1 MTDSD
6 VRDLVDRA
14 LLPLKAVNEELHA
27 HAVGYVVDGETPQ
40 VLFEIIAFGGDP
52 GDCLLSTGPGA
63 SFCSSRPDGALR
75 TRLRAVG
82 IRWTSGDRSARPVL
96 APRDDLYRS
105 DAVSLAQWVR
115 LGRLLDSVRRA
126 GADRGSTGSMGS
138 TAPERVPGWL
148 RALLIDVLGTVDSR
162 GIDRRDKAVDAR
174 AERLGGSRPGWDAR
188 RLAALLRREGFEDR
202 DVPAVL
208 LLAAY
213 GGAPGGSWA
222 MSPSPADLPGVADYL
237 ADHADALPGSLMDVL
252 RPEERRDVL
261 ARMTASPRWAEAGA
275 HLVAALSVGASKELR
290 RQAIELLGDLEPAV
304 RARALAPV
312 LARAPASRSSELVEL
327 LASAAGGAD
336 LLTRAAEANRRLA
349 DLIARTRARH
359 DALSAE
365 GADAPLDPPP
375 FTPLQIGP
383 SAAPIRAE
391 LRVALECVADR
402 SDGCQYSWMH
412 GQVREMLGIMDEAL
426 DALVA
431 VADGESDQPPVLLTM
446 FSVLWFIDHAPSLTL
461 AHALRFHAAERRKA
475 RYGDTLRHYTGPQ
488 TDPRAIEDLMARLGH
503 GPDTGERFRDLHDYV
518 FRAVDAEASWPW
530 YAEHPELLRERLMD
544 TDTATRALE
553 IVAAFPRIPAEL
565 MPVVAEIAL
574 GPSRV
579 SRPLAQAALRSHPG
593 VRGLAELGLA
603 AKSVEVRASAAAWV
617 GSLGQGAS
625 VPALRAALGRERKEV
640 VRAALLAALERCGG
654 DVAEFLSPE
663 ALEAEAAKGL
673 KGRMPASLAWFDLE
687 ALPAVRW
694 RGGAAADPRI
704 IRWWV
709 VLADRMRNPSGRG
722 LVDRY
727 LSLLEPGDA
736 EVLAAHV
743 TRAWTVQD
751 TRPPEAEESRA
762 HAQVAGRQRYDYAQQ
777 WLARCRA
784 NPSWAGDLNR
794 AEAAAAVPLEEQ
806 IAAAY
811 AEHQRTY
818 VGSSMPDKG
827 LLAFAVRMDGG
838 ELAGLVRSYM
848 RDNPNRRAQLEALVR
863 VLHANSSP
871 EALQVLLDVA
881 RRHRML
887 SVQRA
892 AAALAQE
899 AADER
904 GWSADELADRTIP
917 TAGFDDDGLLRLSF
931 GDRELT
937 GRLAPDFK
945 IVLFDAAGK
954 VRKSLPAPRV
964 DEDPEVVKETRKR
977 LTAARKEAKAVLSL
991 QTGRLHE
998 AMCGSRTWRGADW
1011 RRYLA
1016 GHPLVGRLVTRLIWT
1031 AVPAGGG
1038 EAVTF
1043 RPTEDGTFVG
1053 ADDADVPLA
1062 DDAMVGLAH
1071 GTLLSAAQA
1080 EAWRAHLA
1088 DYEVEPLFDQLSAT
1102 VPRIGGSQKVL
1113 TDLQGHVTDT
1123 FTFRGA
1129 ATRRGYQ
1136 RGKMLDGGNFEDYV
1150 KELPSANLTAVLGF
1164 TGSRVPEENRSCATT
1179 GLYFTRGERQ
1189 IGLAAVP
1196 PILLAECYAD
1206 YEAMAALGPFDP
1218 DWEENATPLW

>member
-27 HAVGYVVDGETPQ
+27 HAVDYVVGGETPQ
-40 VLFEIIAFGGDP
+40 VLREA
-52 GDCLLSTGPGA
+52 A
-63 SFCSSRPDGALR
+63 SFDNDLSYCFLPATQDYYGFPSLR
-75 TRLRAVG
+75 RQRLEAVG
-82 IRWTSGDRSARPVL
+82 IKWESGDYEQTPL
-96 APRDDLYRS
+96 FGPRDALYRS
-105 DAVSLAQWVR
+105 DAVSLAQWTR
-115 LGRLLDSVRRA
+115 LGHLLDVILQSGVERNPGTSNRA
-126 GADRGSTGSMGS
+126 PR
-138 TAPERVPGWL
+138 WL
-148 RALLIDVLGTVDSR
+148 DALLIDLLGTVDGSLAKTNH
-162 GIDRRDKAVDAR
+162 IY
-174 AERLGGSRPGWDAR
+174 AEQLRENRPAWDAR
-188 RLAALLRREGFEDR
+188 RLVALLEQAGVESA
-202 DVPAVL
+202 DVPATVF
-208 LLAAY
+208 LAVYADTVRR
-213 GGAPGGSWA
+213 
-222 MSPSPADLPGVADYL
+222 PSSIHRRSAVDLPGVADYL
-237 ADHADALPGSLMDVL
+237 VEHAGALSGSLMDVL

-290 RQAIELLGDLEPAV
+290 WEAVDVLSELGPEV
-304 RARALAPV
+304 RCRALAPV
-312 LARAPASRSSELVEL
+312 LAQAPASRCQELAEFLVR
-327 LASAAGGAD
+327 AAGGAD
-336 LLTRAAEANRRLA
+336 LLVQAAEANRRLA
-349 DLIARTRARH
+349 DLVSSIRARYET
-359 DALSAE
+359 LSATGVDE
-365 GADAPLDPPP
+365 PLDLPP
-375 FTPLQIGP
+375 FTPLEIGP

-391 LRVALECVADR
+391 LRKTLEQLIATADEQQCEWWCGLEI
-402 SDGCQYSWMH
+402 S
-412 GQVREMLGIMDEAL
+412 QVSEITEEDL
-426 DALVA
+426 DDLVA
-431 VADGESDQPPVLLTM
+431 VADGHSHDYPDLLGVLD
-446 FSVLWFIDHAPSLTL
+446 IDWIIEHAPSLTL
-461 AHALRFHAAERRKA
+461 SHVLRLHAVKDLPSGWSKEKWCKA
-475 RYGDTLRHYTGPQ
+475 SLNHYTGPE
-488 TDPRAIEDLMARLGH
+488 TDPRALEDLVVRLGCRPDFVTSLRDIRIH
-503 GPDTGERFRDLHDYV
+503 G
-518 FRAVDAEASWPW
+518 RAFAEADVELVWPW
-530 YAEHPELLRERLMD
+530 YAEHPKLLRERLMEAS
-544 TDTATRALE
+544 TLPHALE
-553 IVAAFPRIPAEL
+553 IVAASPTAFAEL
-565 MPVVAEIAL
+565 LPVVADMAL

-603 AKSVEVRASAAAWV
+603 ARAAEVRASAAAWV

-654 DVAEFLSPE
+654 DIAEFLSPE
-663 ALEAEAAKGL
+663 VLETEAAKGL
-673 KGRMPASLAWFDLE
+673 KGKTPASLSWLDLE

-694 RGGAAADPRI
+694 GSGDAVDPRI

-722 LVDRY
+722 LIDLY

-736 EVLAAHV
+736 AALAAHV
-743 TRAWTVQD
+743 TRAWVAHD
-751 TRPPEAEESRA
+751 TRHPQPEESRA
-762 HAQVAGRQRYDYAQQ
+762 HARGAGRQRYDEAQR
-777 WLARCRA
+777 WLAYMREGFGVTSEEISRA
-784 NPSWAGDLNR
+784 KAGAAIPLEKR
-794 AEAAAAVPLEEQ
+794 IAEA
-806 IAAAY
+806 Y
-811 AEHQRTY
+811 TKHQRTY

-917 TAGFDDDGLLRLSF
+917 TAGFDDDGLLRLSY

-945 IVLFDAAGK
+945 IVLSDATGK

-977 LTAARKEAKAVLSL
+977 LTAARKEARAVLTL
-991 QTGRLHE
+991 QAERLHE
-998 AMCGSRTWRGADW
+998 AMCGARTWRGADW
-1011 RRYLA
+1011 RALLVAY
-1016 GHPLVGRLVTRLIWT
+1016 PLVGRLVTRLIWT
-1031 AVPAGGG
+1031 AGPAGGG

-1043 RPTEDGTFVG
+1043 RPTEDGALLG

-1062 DDAMVGLAH
+1062 DDAVVGLAH

-1102 VPRIGGSQKVL
+1102 APRIGEGQKVL

-1150 KELPSANLTAVLGF
+1150 KELPSANLTVVLGF
-1164 TGSRVPEENRSCATT
+1164 TGSYVPEENMPCATT
-1179 GLYFTRGERQ
+1179 GLSFTRRGRTV
-1189 IGLAAVP
+1189 GLADIP

>member
-1 MTDSD
+1 
-6 VRDLVDRA
+6 
-14 LLPLKAVNEELHA
+14 
-27 HAVGYVVDGETPQ
+27 
-40 VLFEIIAFGGDP
+40 
-52 GDCLLSTGPGA
+52 
-63 SFCSSRPDGALR
+63 
-75 TRLRAVG
+75 
-82 IRWTSGDRSARPVL
+82 
-96 APRDDLYRS
+96 
-105 DAVSLAQWVR
+105 
-115 LGRLLDSVRRA
+115 
-126 GADRGSTGSMGS
+126 
-138 TAPERVPGWL
+138 
-148 RALLIDVLGTVDSR
+148 
-162 GIDRRDKAVDAR
+162 
-174 AERLGGSRPGWDAR
+174 
-188 RLAALLRREGFEDR
+188 
-202 DVPAVL
+202 
-208 LLAAY
+208 
-213 GGAPGGSWA
+213 
-222 MSPSPADLPGVADYL
+222 
-237 ADHADALPGSLMDVL
+237 
-252 RPEERRDVL
+252 
-261 ARMTASPRWAEAGA
+261 
-275 HLVAALSVGASKELR
+275 
-290 RQAIELLGDLEPAV
+290 
-304 RARALAPV
+304 
-312 LARAPASRSSELVEL
+312 
-327 LASAAGGAD
+327 
-336 LLTRAAEANRRLA
+336 
-349 DLIARTRARH
+349 
-359 DALSAE
+359 
-365 GADAPLDPPP
+365 
-375 FTPLQIGP
+375 
-383 SAAPIRAE
+383 
-391 LRVALECVADR
+391 
-402 SDGCQYSWMH
+402 
-412 GQVREMLGIMDEAL
+412 
-426 DALVA
+426 
-431 VADGESDQPPVLLTM
+431 
-446 FSVLWFIDHAPSLTL
+446 
-461 AHALRFHAAERRKA
+461 
-475 RYGDTLRHYTGPQ
+475 
-488 TDPRAIEDLMARLGH
+488 
-503 GPDTGERFRDLHDYV
+503 
-518 FRAVDAEASWPW
+518 
-530 YAEHPELLRERLMD
+530 
-544 TDTATRALE
+544 
-553 IVAAFPRIPAEL
+553 
-565 MPVVAEIAL
+565 
-574 GPSRV
+574 
-579 SRPLAQAALRSHPG
+579 
-593 VRGLAELGLA
+593 
-603 AKSVEVRASAAAWV
+603 
-617 GSLGQGAS
+617 
-625 VPALRAALGRERKEV
+625 
-640 VRAALLAALERCGG
+640 
-654 DVAEFLSPE
+654 
-663 ALEAEAAKGL
+663 
-673 KGRMPASLAWFDLE
+673 MPASLAWFDLE

-848 RDNPNRRAQLEALVR
+848 RDNPNRRAQLR

-1189 IGLAAVP
+1189 IGLADIP

>member
-1 MTDSD
+1 
-6 VRDLVDRA
+6 
-14 LLPLKAVNEELHA
+14 
-27 HAVGYVVDGETPQ
+27 
-40 VLFEIIAFGGDP
+40 
-52 GDCLLSTGPGA
+52 
-63 SFCSSRPDGALR
+63 
-75 TRLRAVG
+75 
-82 IRWTSGDRSARPVL
+82 
-96 APRDDLYRS
+96 
-105 DAVSLAQWVR
+105 
-115 LGRLLDSVRRA
+115 
-126 GADRGSTGSMGS
+126 
-138 TAPERVPGWL
+138 
-148 RALLIDVLGTVDSR
+148 
-162 GIDRRDKAVDAR
+162 
-174 AERLGGSRPGWDAR
+174 
-188 RLAALLRREGFEDR
+188 
-202 DVPAVL
+202 
-208 LLAAY
+208 
-213 GGAPGGSWA
+213 
-222 MSPSPADLPGVADYL
+222 
-237 ADHADALPGSLMDVL
+237 
-252 RPEERRDVL
+252 
-261 ARMTASPRWAEAGA
+261 
-275 HLVAALSVGASKELR
+275 
-290 RQAIELLGDLEPAV
+290 
-304 RARALAPV
+304 
-312 LARAPASRSSELVEL
+312 
-327 LASAAGGAD
+327 
-336 LLTRAAEANRRLA
+336 
-349 DLIARTRARH
+349 
-359 DALSAE
+359 
-365 GADAPLDPPP
+365 
-375 FTPLQIGP
+375 
-383 SAAPIRAE
+383 
-391 LRVALECVADR
+391 
-402 SDGCQYSWMH
+402 
-412 GQVREMLGIMDEAL
+412 
-426 DALVA
+426 
-431 VADGESDQPPVLLTM
+431 
-446 FSVLWFIDHAPSLTL
+446 
-461 AHALRFHAAERRKA
+461 
-475 RYGDTLRHYTGPQ
+475 
-488 TDPRAIEDLMARLGH
+488 
-503 GPDTGERFRDLHDYV
+503 
-518 FRAVDAEASWPW
+518 
-530 YAEHPELLRERLMD
+530 
-544 TDTATRALE
+544 
-553 IVAAFPRIPAEL
+553 
-565 MPVVAEIAL
+565 
-574 GPSRV
+574 
-579 SRPLAQAALRSHPG
+579 
-593 VRGLAELGLA
+593 
-603 AKSVEVRASAAAWV
+603 
-617 GSLGQGAS
+617 
-625 VPALRAALGRERKEV
+625 
-640 VRAALLAALERCGG
+640 
-654 DVAEFLSPE
+654 
-663 ALEAEAAKGL
+663 
-673 KGRMPASLAWFDLE
+673 
-687 ALPAVRW
+687 
-694 RGGAAADPRI
+694 
-704 IRWWV
+704 
-709 VLADRMRNPSGRG
+709 MRNPSGRG

-1189 IGLAAVP
+1189 IGLADIP